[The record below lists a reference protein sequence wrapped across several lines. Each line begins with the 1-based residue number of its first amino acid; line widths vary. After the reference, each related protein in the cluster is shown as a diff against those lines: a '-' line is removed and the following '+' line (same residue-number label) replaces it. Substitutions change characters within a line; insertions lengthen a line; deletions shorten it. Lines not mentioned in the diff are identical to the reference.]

1 MREVTFYR
9 TESGNCPIEHFLD
22 SLTARESVKVTWTL
36 GLIEDLDVVPKQ
48 YFKKL
53 TDTDDIWEI
62 RVRVGR
68 NNFRILSFFDGPRLV
83 VLNHAF
89 SKQTRKIPKSDI
101 QLAEKR
107 KRDYFRRKK
116 SE

>member
-9 TESGNCPIEHFLD
+9 TESGNCPIEQFLD
-22 SLTARESVKVTWTL
+22 SLTAMQSAKVTWTL

-53 TDTDDIWEI
+53 TGTDDIWEI
-62 RVRVGR
+62 RIRVGR
-68 NNFRILSFFDGPRLV
+68 DSFRILSFFDGPRLV

-101 QLAEKR
+101 QLAEER
-107 KRDYFRRKK
+107 KRDYFRRKIQ
-116 SE
+116 

>member
-9 TESGNCPIEHFLD
+9 TESGKCPIEQFLD
-22 SLTARESVKVTWTL
+22 SLTARESTKVTWTL

-62 RVRVGR
+62 RVKVGR

-89 SKQTRKIPKSDI
+89 SKQTRKIPKTDI

-107 KRDYFRRKK
+107 KRDYFRRKIQ
-116 SE
+116 